1 MGWRKRPLVLLFLH
15 SVRVLALRGP
25 ATVGAASL
33 PLRFHSTGFVC
44 HRSLSTAL
52 PRVSAMEKR
61 ADNIEAA
68 PAAPANPKEDAKQQ
82 RLRAREEQERQRLL
96 LLETTVSDLDSAAFG
111 YLAPTVTSLPARNW
125 VEIKNIDSAKDQLVW
140 LRGRINDVRGKGA
153 MCFIILRQQHE
164 SLQCIVDSRQEM
176 VSKDMVKWSASLSM
190 ESIVDVFGKVVV
202 PEVPVASTTAKCEL
216 QVHKLFCVSKANP
229 TMPFLIRDANNTDD
243 EEACKNPSVIKV
255 NQDTRL
261 DNRPLDLRVR
271 ATRKLLKS
279 NQPQATLNLAIFK
292 IQSEICQQFRNFL
305 LKRDFMEIH
314 SPKLLGGTSEGGC
327 NVFKLKYF
335 DNDACLAQ
343 SPQLY
348 KQLAVVGD
356 FRRVFEIGPVF
367 RAENSN
373 THRHLCE
380 FVGLDMEMELRDSYM
395 EVVDLIDDMLKS
407 IFAGIQTQCAVEMEV
422 FKRHQPSIEP
432 FKWLEQ
438 TPRIRF
444 TEAVE
449 MLRGTE
455 LASEIP
461 EDISSYDFSTEQE
474 KRLGRLVRER
484 FQTDYYIVYEY
495 PMNARPFYTMPL
507 ERDGVMFTHSYD
519 FFMRG
524 EEILSGAQRIHNPEL
539 LLRRAKECGIDPKT
553 ISSYIEAFKMGVSP
567 HAGCGIGL
575 ERVAMLFLGTGN
587 IRRTSLFPRDPKRLT
602 P

>member
-1 MGWRKRPLVLLFLH
+1 MDKRQ
-15 SVRVLALRGP
+15 
-25 ATVGAASL
+25 
-33 PLRFHSTGFVC
+33 
-44 HRSLSTAL
+44 
-52 PRVSAMEKR
+52 
-61 ADNIEAA
+61 DNIDATA
-68 PAAPANPKEDAKQQ
+68 VTPAKPKEDAKQA
-82 RLRAREEQERQRLL
+82 RLRAREEQERQKLL
-96 LLETTVSDLDSAAFG
+96 LLETTVSDLDSTSFG
-111 YLAPTVTSLPARNW
+111 YISPTLTSVPARNW
-125 VEIKNIDSAKDQLVW
+125 VDIKDVDNAKDQLVW
-140 LRGRINDVRGKGA
+140 IRGRINDVRGKGA
-153 MCFIILRQQHE
+153 MAFIILRQQYE

-202 PEVPVASTTAKCEL
+202 PDVPVASTTAKCEL
-216 QVHKLFCVSKANP
+216 QVHKIFCVSKATP

-243 EEACKNPSVIKV
+243 EEACKNPSIIKV

-261 DNRPLDLRVR
+261 DNRPLDLR
-271 ATRKLLKS
+271 
-279 NQPQATLNLAIFK
+279 ATLNLAIFK

-305 LKRDFMEIH
+305 IKRQFIEIH

-380 FVGLDMEMELRDSYM
+380 FVGLDMEMEFKDSYM
-395 EVVDLIDDMLKS
+395 EVVDMIDEMLKS
-407 IFAGIQTQCAVEMEV
+407 IFEGVTKQCRDEMEI
-422 FKRHQPSIEP
+422 FGKLQPSVEP
-432 FKWLEQ
+432 LKWLEQ
-438 TPRIRF
+438 TPRLRF

-474 KRLGRLVRER
+474 KRLGRLVREKYN
-484 FQTDYYIVYEY
+484 TDYYIVYEY
-495 PMNARPFYTMPL
+495 PLNARPFYTMPL
-507 ERDGVMFTHSYD
+507 ERDGMMFTHSYD

-539 LLRRAKECGIDPKT
+539 LLRRAKECGIDPNT

-575 ERVAMLFLGTGN
+575 ERVAMLLLGTGN
-587 IRRTSLFPRDPKRLT
+587 IRRTSLFPRDPRRLT

>member
-1 MGWRKRPLVLLFLH
+1 MGHGRRPLTLLFLH
-15 SVRVLALRGP
+15 SVRLLLLRGFCT
-25 ATVGAASL
+25 AGAVHHPS
-33 PLRFHSTGFVC
+33 RYYGTGFL
-44 HRSLSTAL
+44 HRNLSHIPNLHSLN
-52 PRVSAMEKR
+52 MDKR
-61 ADNIEAA
+61 QDNIEAA
-68 PAAPANPKEDAKQQ
+68 PVPPANPKEDAKQA
-82 RLRAREEQERQRLL
+82 RLRAREEQERQKLL
-96 LLETTVSDLDSAAFG
+96 LLETTVSDLDSTSFG
-111 YLAPTVTSLPARNW
+111 YLSPTLTSLPARNW
-125 VEIKNIDSAKDQLVW
+125 VDIKDVDDAKDQLVW
-140 LRGRINDVRGKGA
+140 IRGRINDVRGKGA
-153 MCFIILRQQHE
+153 MCFIILRQQYQ

-202 PEVPVASTTAKCEL
+202 PDVPVASTTAKCEL
-216 QVHKLFCVSKANP
+216 QVHKIFCVSKATP

-243 EEACKNPSVIKV
+243 EEACKNPNVIKV

-261 DNRPLDLRVR
+261 DNRPLDLR
-271 ATRKLLKS
+271 
-279 NQPQATLNLAIFK
+279 ATLNLAIFK

-305 LKRDFMEIH
+305 IERQFIEIH

-380 FVGLDMEMELRDSYM
+380 FVGLDMEMEFKDSYM
-395 EVVDLIDDMLKS
+395 EVVDMIDDMLKS
-407 IFAGIQTQCAVEMEV
+407 IFEGVTKQRKEEMEI
-422 FKRHQPSIEP
+422 FGKMHPSVEP
-432 FKWLEQ
+432 LKWLEQ
-438 TPRIRF
+438 TPRLRF

-461 EDISSYDFSTEQE
+461 DDISSYDFSTEQE
-474 KRLGRLVRER
+474 KRLGRLVREKYN
-484 FQTDYYIVYEY
+484 TDYYIIYEY
-495 PMNARPFYTMPL
+495 PLNARPFYTMPL
-507 ERDGVMFTHSYD
+507 ERDGMMFTHSYD

-575 ERVAMLFLGTGN
+575 ERVAMLLLGTGN
-587 IRRTSLFPRDPKRLT
+587 IRKTSLFPRDPRRLT